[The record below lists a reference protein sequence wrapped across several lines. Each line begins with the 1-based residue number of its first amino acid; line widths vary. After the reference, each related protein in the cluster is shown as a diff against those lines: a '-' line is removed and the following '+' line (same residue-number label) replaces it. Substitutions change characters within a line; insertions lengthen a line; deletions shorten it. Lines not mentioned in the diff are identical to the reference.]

1 MTSNPFGGSTFIR
14 NSEYDFMIDVVR
26 GSDTSNLTVYYVTHD
41 SRTYTI
47 VATNYEEALAVAG
60 FTEEDTTK
68 DDEGVY

>member
-1 MTSNPFGGSTFIR
+1 MSSPFFK

-41 SRTYTI
+41 SRPYTI

-60 FTEEDTTK
+60 FTAEDTIK
-68 DDEGVY
+68 NDEGVY